1 MAVPVFQSMM
11 YPLLNYASDHK
22 EHQISDFK
30 DFVRNHFNLTSE
42 DLNEK
47 TSSGILR
54 YVSNVQWTIT
64 YLYRAGLLTRVKR
77 GTYTISS
84 IGVSYLQQKQSSQ
97 QICINDLREFESF
110 RKFISSSN
118 DDEDSNPTQSEP
130 VTTNLTEKT
139 PDESIEESYK
149 LLRSTLA
156 EELLNTI
163 KERKPAFF
171 ESLVVDLLI
180 KMGYGGFRKE
190 AGHVVGKSGDGG
202 IDGIINEDKLGLDVI
217 CIQAKRYDNDVPVS
231 ISDVR
236 AFAGALSSKKSHK
249 GIFLTTSSFP
259 KSAYDFVKTC
269 SDHQI
274 ALIDGKRLA
283 ELMIEHNVGVSVC
296 KTYQIKKID
305 DDYFDDNG
313 M

>member
-1 MAVPVFQSMM
+1 MSVPDFQSMM
-11 YPLLNYASDHK
+11 FPLLHFASDRK

-30 DFVRNHFNLTSE
+30 DFVRNHFNLSS
-42 DLNEK
+42 DDANEK

-54 YVSNVQWTIT
+54 YVSNVQWAIT

-77 GTYTISS
+77 GTYKISS
-84 IGVSYLQQKQSSQ
+84 IGVSYLQQKQTFQ

-110 RKFISSSN
+110 RKFVGTSN
-118 DDEDSNPTQSEP
+118 DDEGNSPNQSESE
-130 VTTNLTEKT
+130 TTDITEKT

-149 LLRSTLA
+149 LLRASLA
-156 EELLNTI
+156 KELLDTI
-163 KERKPAFF
+163 KEHKPAFF

-180 KMGYGGFRKE
+180 KMGYGGFRTE
-190 AGHVVGKSGDGG
+190 AGQVVGKSGDGG

-217 CIQAKRYDNDVPVS
+217 YIQAKRYDDDVIVP

-236 AFAGALSSKKSHK
+236 DFAGALSSKKSHK

-259 KSAYDFVKTC
+259 KSAKEFVDKC
-269 SDHQI
+269 SHQI
-274 ALIDGKRLA
+274 VLIDDERLA
-283 ELMIEHNVGVSVC
+283 ELMIEHNVGVSVRE
-296 KTYQIKKID
+296 TYQIKRID
-305 DDYFDDNG
+305 SDYFNEDD